1 MWNLD
6 IWMQKPRAC
15 SLPFLKCTAWAFE
28 PRLPRRKTLYHLVS
42 ILSFF
47 INWQRIMV
55 CTFLICDADSVCFS
69 HDHFHCQ
76 LRTCMFWSQTC
87 NEKVDGLEIR
97 QGMSCSGC
105 LGPLCEEINHLSVAN
120 RIASHIYAYLM
131 KRSILYIHVHFFV
144 HPTGVQ
150 NILQS
155 EEAIRDY
162 VRIVLFLLL
171 HLPHKAQGLVIW
183 KHVFFQTACAATDNS
198 SSWTAPPWFMA
209 SECNGCLHM
218 VATLDPD
225 MHHSSSFGWCE
236 ILGALAWYRLVSWG
250 LTLEVGG

>member
-15 SLPFLKCTAWAFE
+15 SLPFLKCTAWAFK
-28 PRLPRRKTLYHLVS
+28 PRLPRRKTLYHPVS

-120 RIASHIYAYLM
+120 RIASHIWWSAAYYIYMCISLSTPPACRTYCSL
-131 KRSILYIHVHFFV
+131 KRRFVIMLELCCFCSFISLIRRRVWLSESTFSSKRHVLPLTILAA
-144 HPTGVQ
+144 
-150 NILQS
+150 
-155 EEAIRDY
+155 E
-162 VRIVLFLLL
+162 L
-171 HLPHKAQGLVIW
+171 HLHDSWLLNAMVVCTWLLPWTLTCI
-183 KHVFFQTACAATDNS
+183 TAAALGDVKF
-198 SSWTAPPWFMA
+198 WVPWHDIVW
-209 SECNGCLHM
+209 CLG
-218 VATLDPD
+218 D
-225 MHHSSSFGWCE
+225 
-236 ILGALAWYRLVSWG
+236 
-250 LTLEVGG
+250 